1 MTRRPVRSSASRLVP
16 RTYTLQAASSAATPA
31 SSTTT
36 TPMSSAYPS
45 TYNSEV
51 EADDEVA
58 KISLAS
64 LTLDTPL
71 VPLRRARRVPEKP
84 FPFLSLPSEL
94 RVKVYQHFFA
104 NTDPVL
110 DLSPDNYKRIHKHLG
125 LMRVC
130 RQIRAEAT
138 NFFYSTRS
146 FRLFPTYPGRYFKSK
161 RPLLARL
168 KPGQRECIT
177 TLELRLGPGWNA
189 PPKGWVVNDALGLK
203 DCVNVRKL
211 SVFVECDPS
220 DGVFKGFRR
229 SEGFYEGFSRKL
241 LASVAET
248 LPHLAVI
255 EFDGW
260 SSVKKSG
267 AMMQGLLDVAAQTG
281 RLIRWGPERGW
292 TDADEDEEPPKLDTN
307 EDPAALYL
315 NGMPMQGY
323 AQNILVAAS

>member
-51 EADDEVA
+51 EGRRRGRQDFSRLPHPRHSARA
-58 KISLAS
+58 
-64 LTLDTPL
+64 P
-71 VPLRRARRVPEKP
+71 PPRPPRARKA
-84 FPFLSLPSEL
+84 LPLPVFCPRSSASRSTNTSSRTRTRSSTCRRTTTSESTSTSGSCASAA
-94 RVKVYQHFFA
+94 RSAQRPPTSSTA
-104 NTDPVL
+104 RAPSAS
-110 DLSPDNYKRIHKHLG
+110 SPP
-125 LMRVC
+125 
-130 RQIRAEAT
+130 IRAVT
-138 NFFYSTRS
+138 S
-146 FRLFPTYPGRYFKSK
+146 KSK

-255 EFDGW
+255 EFDSW

-281 RLIRWGPERGW
+281 RLIRWGPSAAGQMPTKTRSRPSW
-292 TDADEDEEPPKLDTN
+292 TPTRTR
-307 EDPAALYL
+307 
-315 NGMPMQGY
+315 QHCT
-323 AQNILVAAS
+323 

>member
-16 RTYTLQAASSAATPA
+16 RTYTLQAASSA
-31 SSTTT
+31 TT

-45 TYNSEV
+45 TNNSEA

-71 VPLRRARRVPEKP
+71 VPLRHARRVPKKP

-104 NTDPVL
+104 GTDPVL

-125 LMRVC
+125 LLRVC
-130 RQIRAEAT
+130 RLIRAEAT
-138 NFFYSTRS
+138 HFFYSTRS

-168 KPGQRECIT
+168 KPGLRECIT

-189 PPKGWVVNDALGLK
+189 PPRGWVVNDALGLK
-203 DCVNVRKL
+203 DCVSVRKL

-220 DGVFKGFRR
+220 DGFYKGFRR
-229 SEGFYEGFSRKL
+229 SEGFYEGFSRQL
-241 LASVAET
+241 LGSVIDA

-255 EFDGW
+255 EFDGF
-260 SSVKKSG
+260 SGVKKSG
-267 AMMQGLLDVAAQTG
+267 AMMHGLLDVAAQSG
-281 RLIRWGPERGW
+281 HLIRWGPEHGW
-292 TDADEDEEPPKLDTN
+292 TDADEDEEPPKAGAS
-307 EDPAALYL
+307 EKSAALYL
-315 NGMPMQGY
+315 NGLAMQGY
-323 AQNILVAAS
+323 AQNMPVAAS